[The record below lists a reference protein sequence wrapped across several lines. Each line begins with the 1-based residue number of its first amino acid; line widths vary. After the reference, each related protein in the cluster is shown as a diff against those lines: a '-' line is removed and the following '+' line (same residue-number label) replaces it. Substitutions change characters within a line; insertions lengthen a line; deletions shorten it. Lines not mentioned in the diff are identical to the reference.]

1 MRQQLFF
8 VDIDN
13 DEKHADGKKYRTAH
27 PISSHDDILRIS
39 RAAGLEPAI
48 IAESFSSGKT
58 DPNGDPIPKYHVIFA
73 AAEPIQTTTEARH
86 VLTNLLGVFGGAD
99 EALKDPARILFG
111 SPADKP
117 LYVQNVTN
125 SPAALLSCY
134 TAPEPE
140 PAQPAELPAPAPT
153 SRSSSPAP
161 RRPEEA
167 DPDYLLSMIDVNLLE
182 YPEWRRVSAAYKVAG
197 GSLEIW
203 EQWSGQYTG
212 GKKST
217 QEQAR
222 ENRATWKGL
231 TGKGVTKGSLKRF
244 AKQHSPA
251 EYDSYIQALTPSKST
266 RSKSKR
272 KTQSAAPE
280 TETQTETAAEQ
291 FGGSQTV
298 EEPAGELLEI
308 TEGGSPQWVPLEF
321 PEWLEKPANYVDFAF
336 IDEKDKVHI
345 VAYLLADNVRKTSN
359 YIFVRGANPSEPV
372 RRFWYI
378 GGVYRPVNDEYIKN
392 KIRERLEVFGAI
404 HCKKTYIEEAF
415 YQLCLDEC
423 YHTDSELNADP
434 ALINFEN
441 GVLNINTL
449 ELTPHTPELL
459 STVQIPC
466 NYVPGL
472 ELKDCPT
479 FTQFI
484 SRLANYDNDSTAAL
498 IEYIGAVI
506 SNVDGSRFKKALFLR
521 GAGNCGKSKYI
532 ELLRRLLSD
541 EYYATASLEKLES
554 RFGAYSL
561 YNRRLIGDPDIKYL
575 KVSELNTFKQATGG
589 DPLQLEQKGKMPFS
603 FKYSGFMI
611 FGCNELPLFG
621 GDNGKW
627 VYDVTEGEEYKVKVI
642 DNVGN
647 ITESEPISITKI
659 MKLQEIKIKQP
670 ADKTEYEEGEDFN
683 STGMKIEAKYDNGQS
698 EEVSGYE
705 IVNGRNLQKGQTS
718 VRIRYTEKGETKEIE
733 HAITVVQKKEEL
745 RVEVR
750 EYETIKE
757 EGKNYIENIK
767 ANTSIEEIKSNI
779 RTNGTIEIYKGD
791 TKITENNKFLGTG
804 MEIRIK
810 LDNEEK
816 RLTAIVKGDMTGDGK
831 MSISD
836 LLRLSRYAAGID
848 KNISIEYL
856 KASDVVE
863 GGKYGSI
870 SDIAKMS
877 RVIAKMDSL

>member
-1 MRQQLFF
+1 MIVNLLPTTPTDSGTLIYSADDRGYNRKPKDKDEIGAIRKRLGGAAAHTQSTPQELAELIASGHTIQGAQLRDKTNPDENTDSRFLRQQLFF

-73 AAEPIQTTTEARH
+73 AAEPIQTATEARH
-86 VLTNLLGVFGGAD
+86 VLLNLLGVFGGAD
-99 EALKDPARILFG
+99 EMLKDPARILFG

-153 SRSSSPAP
+153 SRSSSTAP
-161 RRPEEA
+161 GRPEEA
-167 DPDYLLSMIDVNLLE
+167 DPDYLLSMIDVNVLE
-182 YPEWRRVSAAYKVAG
+182 YPEWLRVSAAYKVAG

-222 ENRATWKGL
+222 ENRATWKSL

-244 AKQHSPA
+244 AKQHSPT

-280 TETQTETAAEQ
+280 IETQTETAAEQ

-308 TEGGSPQWVPLEF
+308 TEGGGSPQWVPLEF

-345 VAYLLADNVRKTSN
+345 VAYLLADNVRKTSY

-627 VYDVTEGEEYKVKVI
+627 VYDRMLLIRCGDPVTEQERDPHILEKMYTERAAIVSVAVQYLRACIKRKYRFSEGISSQHLLATYRNDNDPVRAFLAECCLLREEGAPLNGDIQQRDFYRAYCNWYD
-642 DNVGN
+642 DNGN
-647 ITESEPISITKI
+647 RSRPSVQQFRRALTHAADVYD
-659 MKLQEIKIKQP
+659 IKQLER
-670 ADKTEYEEGEDFN
+670 KSG
-683 STGMKIEAKYDNGQS
+683 DN
-698 EEVSGYE
+698 
-705 IVNGRNLQKGQTS
+705 
-718 VRIRYTEKGETKEIE
+718 RYYIYTLTKE
-733 HAITVVQKKEEL
+733 ARQ
-745 RVEVR
+745 
-750 EYETIKE
+750 
-757 EGKNYIENIK
+757 
-767 ANTSIEEIKSNI
+767 
-779 RTNGTIEIYKGD
+779 
-791 TKITENNKFLGTG
+791 
-804 MEIRIK
+804 
-810 LDNEEK
+810 
-816 RLTAIVKGDMTGDGK
+816 
-831 MSISD
+831 
-836 LLRLSRYAAGID
+836 RYAPQSYD
-848 KNISIEYL
+848 
-856 KASDVVE
+856 
-863 GGKYGSI
+863 YGYH
-870 SDIAKMS
+870 ATG
-877 RVIAKMDSL
+877 L